1 VATCHHC
8 GYELEPGA
16 TFCRSC
22 ATPVATAPA
31 PGDAPAAPP
40 RDAEVTSPVGVT
52 PPPGAPPPPAAPPP
66 PPGVT
71 PGAPA
76 GGGTDRRV
84 WWIGGLCA
92 LVIVLVVVLVVVL
105 TSGGSSSRTVVTT
118 TSTSPPPPPP
128 TAPAAATP
136 SATQIADTL
145 SQTKDPQTGS
155 GFQEGDMGSVADGSG
170 GMLTAVSGFD
180 QSVNHPPCL
189 VFFWHDD
196 SFIGTDST
204 QAHMGCVLVHGGNG
218 TFVVDY
224 EVFAPTDPLCCPSG
238 ADDVTYTWNGRSFAP
253 NGAPPPSQ

>member
-1 VATCHHC
+1 MATCHHC

-16 TFCRSC
+16 KFCPSC
-22 ATPVATAPA
+22 ATPVATAPGGRPTTP
-31 PGDAPAAPP
+31 PGDA
-40 RDAEVTSPVGVT
+40 EMTSPVGVT
-52 PPPGAPPPPAAPPP
+52 PPPGAPPPPPTPPP

-71 PGAPA
+71 PSVPA

-84 WWIGGLCA
+84 WWIGGLGA

-105 TSGGSSSRTVVTT
+105 TSGGSSPRTVVTTT
-118 TSTSPPPPPP
+118 TSTSPPTPPP

-155 GFQEGDMGSVADGSG
+155 GFQEGDMGSIPDGSG

-196 SFIGTDST
+196 GFIGTDST
-204 QAHMGCVLVHGGNG
+204 QTHMGCVLVHSGNG
-218 TFVVDY
+218 AFVVDY

-238 ADDVTYTWNGRSFAP
+238 SDDVTYTWNGRSFAP